1 MENFNEVLK
10 EYTEEVWKTVER
22 YLPSSVGS
30 LLANSDINELN
41 IHTEMFV
48 DAYLDLY
55 AAGKIVNK
63 INLPMNH
70 GRAVY
75 SFAVREEKRSLL
87 WRRSR

>member
-1 MENFNEVLK
+1 MK
-10 EYTEEVWKTVER
+10 A
-22 YLPSSVGS
+22 PSAEDQEIANHVVQNLESGSPFKSVSAVCRSVGS

-63 INLPMNH
+63 VNLPDETWQSWFIPL
-70 GRAVY
+70 RPA
-75 SFAVREEKRSLL
+75 R
-87 WRRSR
+87 